1 MKKSLFYSTAVLS
14 ALAMASCSKDN
25 VTNVTPSENNGA
37 SQVIEIAVDNG
48 GDGLTTR
55 AGRPLFS
62 SEAKQT
68 IENVKIIVC
77 DNSNNVVADT
87 LITNWTS
94 SSEEYD
100 DASGHGR
107 KVRFTIGGSN
117 TELSKNTGYTA
128 YAFGYHTGSQYQ
140 ANNEGLDVYLAKV
153 GNGKKWDNGASVDNS
168 SETVKSFNPN
178 LTITN
183 NNSSKTT
190 KNAEEIFAGST
201 TISVDKNGN
210 FSQGMTLHRQVAG
223 IYTYVKNIPYYAGAR
238 YLKLYAVKEEP
249 KMVLGKFYNAILG
262 ENGTSD
268 NTQMNVVNG
277 TGSSSAT
284 ETLVAQIDLHQWF
297 NNGQASPTG
306 VIQDVNNDGIIDRY
320 EYKKSGDGTT
330 LEEDTE
336 KPIWRNP
343 ISSESNKVYFV
354 KGSVFA
360 GEFII
365 PFQKGESQTFYL
377 ALTDGGTGS
386 EKVYR
391 RWNINLPVDDVLSSE
406 SLWTWSSTSSSWSE
420 QTSISESKD
429 KYSVLR
435 NHLYSVGTKSAEN
448 PDNGGTDPENPTT
461 DKEDPEDLATRQDLM
476 LQVNDN
482 WELIHSMEID

>member
-68 IENVKIIVC
+68 IQNVTVVVC
-77 DNSNNVVADT
+77 NNNNNSVVAKFDVSD
-87 LITNWTS
+87 WQS
-94 SSEEYD
+94 ASEAYD

-107 KVRFTIGGSN
+107 KIRFTFGEEGGPDELTKN
-117 TELSKNTGYTA
+117 TEYKV
-128 YAFGYHTGSQYQ
+128 YAFGYHNASQYT
-140 ANNEGLDVYLAKV
+140 ANDGSGDKELGAYFDALSSGSTFNE
-153 GNGKKWDNGASVDNS
+153 
-168 SETVKSFNPN
+168 N
-178 LTITN
+178 LTIKNTEAT
-183 NNSSKTT
+183 SSYH
-190 KNAEEIFAGST
+190 NAEEIFAGST
-201 TISVDKNGN
+201 TITVDENGN
-210 FSQGMTLHRQVAG
+210 FSKGMTLHRQVAG

-277 TGSSSAT
+277 TGSLSAT

-320 EYKKSGDGTT
+320 EYKKSGDGKT

-377 ALTDGGTGS
+377 ALTNDGSGD

-391 RWNINLPVDDVLSSE
+391 RWNINLPADDVLGSGDN
-406 SLWTWSSTSSSWSE
+406 LWTWDTSSTPAWSE
-420 QTSISESKD
+420 QTSISESQD

-448 PDNGGTDPENPTT
+448 PNEGTTPEPTDPDPENPTT

-482 WELIHSMEID
+482 WELIHNMEID